1 VDVHFLRVCLDL
13 ENLLQ
18 RLGSRM
24 ALKEHHQEFV
34 RLDTTPGSE
43 WVSCDCI
50 SEFGSSAK
58 YHAGAK
64 TEIPLDRAL
73 NPLCQRGKTLRLGP
87 ENHVAARYVGLRVSQ
102 PERLVK
108 RPQCIHF
115 DPVVA
120 NQIDAA
126 EHGDDHGH
134 SESSISARRVLTPQ
148 TGSPLPCYRLLM
160 LRQIGFLL
168 TVFVLF
174 VCPSFAK
181 EKYQQPGPIHLDRA
195 GEKWAEQTLRRLSTE
210 EKVGQ
215 LFVVWVRAKFLNV
228 EAPEYLQLRDDI
240 RKYHLG
246 GLTMTV
252 PWDPPFL
259 YRSQPYEAAELLNRL
274 QQDSKLP
281 LLIAADFER
290 GVTMRLHGATEFPHA
305 MAFGAARK
313 LEYANAFGRITAQEA
328 RAIGVHWNF
337 FPDADVNSNPANPI
351 INTRSF
357 GEDPQQVGDLVDAYI
372 RGARANGMMTT
383 VKHFPGHG
391 DTATDSHLGVAQ
403 VTGNLARLKSLE
415 LPPFQRAIEAGVD
428 SVMVA
433 HVSIPALDPDPNHVA
448 TTSPAIVTGLLKDQL
463 GFKGIV
469 ITDAL
474 DMAGLT
480 RLYAA
485 HVGRAAVDAFKA
497 GNDVLL
503 IPADLDASYRAML
516 EAVRSGEIP
525 QTHLDASVLKIL
537 KAKASLNLH
546 KTRLVNI
553 EALSTLLGK
562 PENLA
567 LGQQIADDSIT
578 LVRDNSKLLP
588 LKSSGTATATLP
600 YQRVEEV
607 RDTMVVIVFSDDMR
621 TEAGRR
627 LEREIRERVQDANV
641 TYVDPRVAG
650 AMADDVLK
658 TVDNAQ
664 SVIAAVYE
672 VPVPGKVMKGTN
684 GVTNSVGLSDASGT
698 LLQKVLDHAAE
709 KTAVLA
715 MGNPYLAQDFPAVQN
730 YLCTFSNATVSEVSV
745 VKALFGEIAIRGHL
759 PVSIPN
765 IAQRGAGIERPA
777 QIARGGTRHA
787 YPQVN

>member
-1 VDVHFLRVCLDL
+1 
-13 ENLLQ
+13 
-18 RLGSRM
+18 
-24 ALKEHHQEFV
+24 
-34 RLDTTPGSE
+34 
-43 WVSCDCI
+43 
-50 SEFGSSAK
+50 
-58 YHAGAK
+58 
-64 TEIPLDRAL
+64 
-73 NPLCQRGKTLRLGP
+73 
-87 ENHVAARYVGLRVSQ
+87 
-102 PERLVK
+102 
-108 RPQCIHF
+108 
-115 DPVVA
+115 
-120 NQIDAA
+120 
-126 EHGDDHGH
+126 
-134 SESSISARRVLTPQ
+134 
-148 TGSPLPCYRLLM
+148 M
-160 LRQIGFLL
+160 LRQIGLL
-168 TVFVLF
+168 LAVLCAF
-174 VCPSFAK
+174 VCFSFPK
-181 EKYQQPGPIHLDRA
+181 EKYQQPGPIHLDNE
-195 GEKWAEQTLRRLSTE
+195 GKKWAQKTLHRLSTE

-228 EAPEYLQLRDDI
+228 DSPEYQQLRDNI
-240 RKYHLG
+240 RKYNLG
-246 GLTMTV
+246 GFTMTV

-305 MAFGAARK
+305 MAFGAAGK
-313 LEYANAFGRITAQEA
+313 VEYAEAFGRITAQEA

-357 GEDPQQVGDLVDAYI
+357 GEDPQQVGDLVTAYI

-403 VTGNLARLKSLE
+403 VTGDLTRLKSVE
-415 LPPFQRAIEAGVD
+415 LPPFQKAIATGVD

-433 HVSIPALDPDPNHVA
+433 HVSVPALDSDPNHVA
-448 TTSPAIVTGLLKDQL
+448 TISPAIVTGLLKNQL

-480 RLYAA
+480 RLYGA
-485 HVGRAAVDAFKA
+485 HIGRAAVDSFKA

-525 QTHLDASVLKIL
+525 RTQLDASVLKIL
-537 KAKASLNLH
+537 KAKASLGLY
-546 KTRLVNI
+546 KIRLVNI
-553 EALSTLLGK
+553 DALPTLVGK

-567 LGQQIADDSIT
+567 LGQQIADDAVT
-578 LVRDNSKLLP
+578 LVRDNGKLLP
-588 LKSSGTATATLP
+588 LKSSGTAATGLP

-607 RDTMVVIVFSDDMR
+607 RDNMVVIIFSDDMR
-621 TEAGRR
+621 TESGRA
-627 LEREIRERVQDANV
+627 LERQIRERVPDANV
-641 TYVDPRVAG
+641 IYVDPRVA
-650 AMADDVLK
+650 ALMADDVLK
-658 TVDNAQ
+658 TVDNAR

-672 VPVPGKVMKGTN
+672 VPVAGRVMKSAN
-684 GVTNSVGLSDASGT
+684 SVTNSVGLSEASGA

-715 MGNPYLAQDFPAVQN
+715 MGNPYLAQDFHAVQT
-730 YLCTFSNATVSEVSV
+730 YLCTFSNATVSEVGA

-777 QIARGGTRHA
+777 QVAQGGSRHA
-787 YPQVN
+787 YSQATGD